1 MHSDAVEIVPAQTAD
16 SAISVSL
23 ASKVE
28 LSKWQRRKLRN
39 RARRKQSDGDP
50 PATHIRT
57 CDTRDTF
64 QQDAGFG
71 RKRAFADDYSGFLE
85 VGGRKRSAQHSQ
97 L

>member
-1 MHSDAVEIVPAQTAD
+1 MHSDAIEIVPAQTAD

-28 LSKWQRRKLRN
+28 LSKWQRRKLGN
-39 RARRKQSDGDP
+39 RARRKQSNGDP
-50 PATHIRT
+50 LAARILA
-57 CDTRDTF
+57 CNTRDTF

-71 RKRAFADDYSGFLE
+71 RERAFANNHSGFLE
-85 VGGRKRSAQHSQ
+85 VGGRKHSAQDSQ